1 MDIRQQFDELRVR
14 IDDMREFVMSQEF
27 SARTQQE
34 RALFNEQLSA
44 MERQSTAMSELINL
58 SDGLQELTTETHLE

>member
-27 SARTQQE
+27 SARTKQD

-44 MERQSTAMSELINL
+44 MEWQGR
-58 SDGLQELTTETHLE
+58 

>member
-27 SARTQQE
+27 STRTQQE

-58 SDGLQELTTETHLE
+58 SDGLQESPSENRPE